1 MMDVFHAMRELTLAQ
16 RILKR
21 DAEKTGAIAAGDTPR
36 TPESRRKRRAGDAP
50 PVPKPKA
57 R

>member
-1 MMDVFHAMRELTLAQ
+1 MDVFHAMRELTLAQ
-16 RILKR
+16 RIVKR
-21 DAEKTGAIAAGDTPR
+21 DTEKTRAIAAGDALR
-36 TPESRRKRRAGDAP
+36 TPESRRKRRAEDAP